1 MLFLMHSKR
10 CALDVWLSWWFP
22 LILFFFFYLLPTPP
36 LKMSECLYPPQ
47 GPLIE
52 ISLVCRLKHPS
63 FQVGL
68 LQPVTSPGRHV
79 RCVLIDLKGL
89 DVFSARVS
97 EWPLR
102 RCFFHK
108 YLIASLDFG
117 SVWRQKVRGWS
128 FLRLTGKRAEY
139 KLQFSF
145 WNNLFGCWNMR
156 LFKKGSV
163 NFLPST

>member
-1 MLFLMHSKR
+1 MLLQQLYYTVRIKVMLFLMHSKR

-22 LILFFFFYLLPTPP
+22 LILFFFFFYLLPTPP

-102 RCFFHK
+102 RCSFFSQISYCFIGLWIRVEAK
-108 YLIASLDFG
+108 GQGL
-117 SVWRQKVRGWS
+117 K
-128 FLRLTGKRAEY
+128 
-139 KLQFSF
+139 FSETYRKEGRVQAAVQ
-145 WNNLFGCWNMR
+145 L
-156 LFKKGSV
+156 LK
-163 NFLPST
+163 